1 MAITTFLTSLTPYKF
16 YVLMLCLTAYLLNQ
30 LDRYLLPIMTQPMAQ
45 DIHYGDKG
53 CLNDVDYFN
62 ESITATKLCT
72 SINSEQKC
80 NDQNYFGGN
89 QSVCMWDYT
98 GQGLAYQII
107 AGPVFIVI
115 YTICGVF
122 IGYLT
127 AIFKKK
133 NLLGFFLLLW
143 SAFTALSGA
152 STEYW
157 QLALTRFG
165 LGIGEAGCTPFAA
178 VIIADMFV
186 PELRATAMGIYN
198 FGIYF
203 GYSMSYAFG
212 NFLYAADI
220 LGQSWRWVFYI
231 SGLLGVPV
239 AILFFVTVKEESS
252 GERKGSVVVT
262 EKHESDT
269 ETSTE
274 ADESTSLVPQKSQ
287 QPVTDMKWHEK
298 LKELVIT
305 FLSPPLLMLCFA
317 GSIRNAGGYVWAV
330 NTELFFESE
339 GHSGTEI
346 GSYMSW
352 IPLVGGSLGAL
363 FGGFISDRV
372 VKGRGIVA
380 RMAVLA
386 VSQICAAPFALLALF
401 LPSPGCYLILIFSNI
416 IGEMWVGVCLTC
428 VLELVPD
435 RIRGAAVGYYLF
447 IITNI
452 GGNIP
457 LLVPP
462 LDAAFAKSDPHTSFR
477 NALIVLFPGMYAASS
492 LLFLMTIFVY
502 NAWSKRVHPSH
513 RE

>member
-1 MAITTFLTSLTPYKF
+1 MVSGTFLQSLTLYKV
-16 YVLMLCLTAYLLNQ
+16 YVLTLTFLVYLLNQ

-62 ESITATKLCT
+62 DSITATKLCT

-107 AGPVFIVI
+107 AGPVFIII
-115 YTICGVF
+115 YTVCGVF

-165 LGIGEAGCTPFAA
+165 LGIGEAGCTPFAS

-186 PELRATAMGIYN
+186 PELRAMAMAIYSS
-198 FGIYF
+198 GIYF
-203 GYSMSYAFG
+203 GYSLAYAFG

-220 LGQSWRWVFYI
+220 MGQGWRWVFYI
-231 SGLLGVPV
+231 SGLLGLPV
-239 AILFFVTVKEESS
+239 AVLLFCTVRESR
-252 GERKGSVVVT
+252 GMAEQYDYDEGNT
-262 EKHESDT
+262 TLTDSD
-269 ETSTE
+269 
-274 ADESTSLVPQKSQ
+274 QKW
-287 QPVTDMKWHEK
+287 DDK
-298 LKELVIT
+298 LKDVIIT
-305 FLSPPLLMLCFA
+305 FLSPPLLMLCLA

-339 GHSGTEI
+339 GHSSTEI

-363 FGGFISDRV
+363 LGGFISDRV
-372 VKGRGIVA
+372 VRQGGLAA
-380 RMAVLA
+380 RLAVLA
-386 VSQICAAPFALLALF
+386 VSQVCAAPFGLLALF
-401 LPSPGCYLILIFSNI
+401 LPSPGCYLILILMYI
-416 IGEMWVGVCLTC
+416 IGESSTGVCLTC
-428 VLELVPD
+428 VLELVPE
-435 RIRGAAVGYYLF
+435 RIRGAAIGYCLF
-447 IITNI
+447 IV
-452 GGNIP
+452 GNVSGNAP
-457 LLVPP
+457 LLLSP
-462 LDAAFAKSDPHTSFR
+462 LASAFAKFDPSTAFR
-477 NALIVLFPGMYAASS
+477 NALIVLFPGMYITSAAIF
-492 LLFLMTIFVY
+492 LLTIC
-502 NAWSKRVHPSH
+502 VHNSWTKQAA
-513 RE
+513 RRKLQTG